1 MSLNMYLGEVQ
12 NQTQSMNAVCTA
24 TIQGMEQVIQSIDA
38 FATDTVLQGRT
49 YSSAKIF
56 LVQTFRPLA
65 QGIIYLC
72 EELIRQNDAFP
83 RDFQSQVASTDV
95 VEQEV
100 REQIQEINQMIA
112 SIEVI
117 DEATPMPGIDA
128 IVAVLVEMR
137 KKLEEKLEHL
147 YEFNYTSS
155 NNYST
160 ALQLAASIATG
171 LAEVQSGK
179 GFSPVSGTFSTQ
191 GLNMEW
197 TTSIQAITEEKK
209 HHSEE
214 ISIIEQSLFDKFKD
228 TVGNNVEAMDQLYE
242 KFIHQI
248 ENTPLIGQYYNYKK
262 GQNEAV
268 LDELKGI
275 LNTILHPIDSV
286 EGAVYALSHIDET
299 FAAVEQAISD
309 SWNQDVVN
317 GDWNSRAKWYG
328 NVEMHVKLAIAELFV
343 GTKGVDKVSTLGKT
357 SKLSES
363 VNFIQGTKNVITLDK
378 FKQSVDMLNNILMP
392 KNQFAYAGAN
402 NIRSKFDTPDFH
414 RVEEKLSTH
423 QFAKG
428 EGSSSGN
435 KGTGKT
441 GVGKTGEG
449 IPLEKVKPDVLKQ
462 IHADD
467 NGAYGY
473 LPKEGTAYNKPEYDF
488 TNVEWTKEMQNVRK
502 DYLEA
507 SKQLE
512 SDIEKMISE
521 GFSKEKIA
529 EHVVEARNQQKNAAR
544 ENMTAEE
551 RAGLEERNIKKYGNP
566 IGPTA
571 ESMFNKIRDS
581 YIDKGIYES
590 DEQVWKIIIQ
600 KSMQKDDVINTLLG
614 LEH

>member
-56 LVQTFRPLA
+56 FVQTFRPLA

-95 VEQEV
+95 IEQEV

-214 ISIIEQSLFDKFKD
+214 ISIIEESLFDKFKD

-328 NVEMHVKLAIAELFV
+328 NVEMQVKLAIAELFV

-363 VNFIQGTKNVITLDK
+363 VNFIHGTKNVITLDK

-435 KGTGKT
+435 KGMGNLKFKEGYYVEHTTGPVEKFTERNGISGGHNYDEFENYFNSNSNKYELGPVVKKEHPDIDGIFDIEYKVKYEKMDYTGKN
-441 GVGKTGEG
+441 GTGEYKVIPNG
-449 IPLEKVKPDVLKQ
+449 DKVYKKTVYDPKIISNDEIIDLSKKAMEEGLNNKREIPLLKQ
-462 IHADD
+462 KKIKIQGQTDY
-467 NGAYGY
+467 NGKNLKFEGIMNSETGEIENAY
-473 LPKEGTAYNKPEYDF
+473 PV
-488 TNVEWTKEMQNVRK
+488 VEWV
-502 DYLEA
+502 D
-507 SKQLE
+507 
-512 SDIEKMISE
+512 
-521 GFSKEKIA
+521 
-529 EHVVEARNQQKNAAR
+529 
-544 ENMTAEE
+544 
-551 RAGLEERNIKKYGNP
+551 
-566 IGPTA
+566 
-571 ESMFNKIRDS
+571 
-581 YIDKGIYES
+581 
-590 DEQVWKIIIQ
+590 
-600 KSMQKDDVINTLLG
+600 
-614 LEH
+614 

>member
-56 LVQTFRPLA
+56 FVQTFRPLA

-95 VEQEV
+95 IEQEV

-171 LAEVQSGK
+171 LAEVQSGQ

-214 ISIIEQSLFDKFKD
+214 ISIIEESLFDKFKD

-268 LDELKGI
+268 LAELKGI

-328 NVEMHVKLAIAELFV
+328 NVEMQVKLAIAELFV

-378 FKQSVDMLNNILMP
+378 FKQSVDMLNNILMS